1 MIKVYLDN
9 CVYNRPFDNQSDE
22 RIFIEAK
29 AFYIIIK
36 WIEEGRIASI
46 NSDALEYENSLTS
59 EPDKRMRVKTY
70 LDIAK
75 EYVKLS
81 DSLIKRANEII
92 SLGIRDMDGFH
103 VAMAEGGKADYFVT
117 CDDGIISK
125 AKEFQET
132 LKVKVCSVLEF
143 LEEVVRYVEA
153 NK

>member
-22 RIFIEAK
+22 RIFIEAR

-36 WIEEGRIASI
+36 WIEEGKIASI
-46 NSDALEYENSLTS
+46 NSHALEYENSLTS
-59 EPDKRMRVKTY
+59 DPDRRMRVKTY
-70 LDIAK
+70 LGIAK

-92 SLGIRDMDGFH
+92 SLGIRDMDSFH
-103 VAMAEGGKADYFVT
+103 VAMAEEGKADYFVT
-117 CDDGIISK
+117 CDDSVISK
-125 AKEFQET
+125 AKKFQES